1 MPREP
6 KSDKAARFA
15 RIVDALER
23 AMPEAKIA
31 LDYADDLQLLTS
43 VMLSA
48 QTTDVAVN
56 KATPAL
62 FARFRTAADY
72 ARAGARGIAPYLRSL
87 GLFNSKAKNLA
98 AAMSAIAKNHAGRVP
113 RTRAELEALPGVGQK
128 TAGVVLVHLGA
139 EPAFPVDTHIK
150 RLAFRMG
157 VTRNTDPDRIEH
169 DLRALLPPDRWG
181 RGHQLLIWHG
191 RRVCHARAPQ
201 CESCGILQLCPRR
214 GVARHSAR

>member
-1 MPREP
+1 V
-6 KSDKAARFA
+6 KAARFA
-15 RIVDALER
+15 RIVGALDR

-31 LDYADDLQLLTS
+31 LDYADDLQLLVS

-62 FARFRTAADY
+62 FARFRDAADY
-72 ARAGARGIAPYLRSL
+72 AKAGASAIAPYIKSL
-87 GLFNSKAKNLA
+87 GLYRNKARNLA
-98 AAMSAIAKNHAGRVP
+98 AAMAALARAHAGRVP
-113 RTRAELEALPGVGQK
+113 RTRDELEALPGVGPK

-139 EPAFPVDTHIK
+139 EQAFPVDTHVA

-157 VTRNTDPDRIEH
+157 LTRHTDPDRIEN
-169 DLRALLPPDRWG
+169 DLRALLPGDRWG

-191 RRVCHARAPQ
+191 RRVCHARRPA
-201 CESCGILQLCPRR
+201 CESCAILQLCPRR
-214 GVARHSAR
+214 GVARAPSTN